1 MLKIKI
7 YSVSGREYEE
17 LEKYNY
23 DYDNQ
28 TIILNSLE
36 DLITLPKVVN
46 QEIIIDRQ
54 GETLEIYDD
63 YIEL

>member
-1 MLKIKI
+1 MLKIPI
-7 YSVSGREYEE
+7 YSVSGREYEQ

-36 DLITLPKVVN
+36 DLITLPQALN
-46 QEIIIDRQ
+46 QEIIIDRA
-54 GETLEIYDD
+54 GGTLEIYDD
-63 YIEL
+63 YIE

>member
-28 TIILNSLE
+28 TII
-36 DLITLPKVVN
+36 
-46 QEIIIDRQ
+46 
-54 GETLEIYDD
+54 
-63 YIEL
+63 

>member
-36 DLITLPKVVN
+36 DLITLPKVVK

-63 YIEL
+63 YIE

>member
-1 MLKIKI
+1 MLKMEI

-36 DLITLPKVVN
+36 DLITLPKVVK

-54 GETLEIYDD
+54 GETLVIYDD
-63 YIEL
+63 YIE

>member
-1 MLKIKI
+1 MLKMEI

-36 DLITLPKVVN
+36 DLITLPKVVK
-46 QEIIIDRQ
+46 QEIIIDSQ
-54 GETLEIYDD
+54 GETLVIYDD
-63 YIEL
+63 YIE

>member
-36 DLITLPKVVN
+36 DLITLPKIVK

-63 YIEL
+63 YIE

>member
-63 YIEL
+63 YIE